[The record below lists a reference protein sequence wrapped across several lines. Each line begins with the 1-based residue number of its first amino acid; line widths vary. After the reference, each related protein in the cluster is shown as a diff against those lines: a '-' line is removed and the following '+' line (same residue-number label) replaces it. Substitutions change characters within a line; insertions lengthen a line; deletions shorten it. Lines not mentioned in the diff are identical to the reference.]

1 MTKTQLVCDKTQL
14 NWGLK
19 AAKAIAGKSPYDII
33 QMRVSQDR
41 DYLYVCAV
49 NDKATLVAKVEL
61 LVANVSGEEDEI
73 ITIDKAKVPA
83 LILATAETGKKSED
97 SRPMAGICIRGKE
110 VDFTDENGA
119 GRGVDL
125 TTIHRNDSAEIG
137 DPVRTIIRV
146 KQQLAETSPCDVTP
160 SPAQITELAR
170 ATRYLGGKP
179 KLSMRSYMH
188 EGTES
193 HRLVAEATFWTL
205 SVLNVPEALLETE
218 KDKANIVDAAPIGG
232 IS

>member
-1 MTKTQLVCDKTQL
+1 MTKTQLVCDKNQL

-19 AAKAIAGKSPYDII
+19 AAKAIAGKSPYDVV
-33 QMRVSQDR
+33 QMRVSPDR
-41 DYLYVCAV
+41 DYLYICAV
-49 NDKATLVAKVEL
+49 NAEATLVAKVEL
-61 LVANVSGEEDEI
+61 LVANISSEEDEI
-73 ITIDKAKVPA
+73 ITIDKAKIPA

-146 KQQLAETSPCDVTP
+146 KQ
-160 SPAQITELAR
+160 
-170 ATRYLGGKP
+170 
-179 KLSMRSYMH
+179 
-188 EGTES
+188 
-193 HRLVAEATFWTL
+193 
-205 SVLNVPEALLETE
+205 
-218 KDKANIVDAAPIGG
+218 
-232 IS
+232 